1 MTLSKEAL
9 GRYLAQLRRDAGLAQ
24 RECAQALGVSDRAV
38 SKWETG
44 SAFPGMET
52 LVRLADLYRVPL
64 ADLFAQAEG
73 ARRPLRVAAAGL
85 DRDAAARALP
95 ALARALLL
103 KGFDVAAVA
112 PRDDDP
118 WPGDCGPDT
127 AQAAVACS
135 LELAREAAAATGLD
149 PERGIVLCS
158 AGAAEAAVGR
168 PRLEAERLFADAGT
182 DPAGAAGRYDL
193 VVLFECAGDDKA
205 AARAAAWRAAGRLVP
220 VDADAPGAVDAACRA
235 LLSALGAGAP
245 FAAPRT
251 LLVRRA
257 SRLALDALP
266 GVRMSAVET
275 TFARTPAGGASQLD
289 AVTGAGRAVYLAD
302 GAPISSDR
310 FRWMSAWA
318 DPAFARVRADRWSLY
333 GDDVCLQ
340 IDRFAFMPYTD
351 LVRVHV
357 PEGAPV
363 RLPHG
368 IELVRDVTESPR
380 FSMPTLARDRALGR
394 L

>member
-9 GRYLAQLRRDAGLAQ
+9 GRYLSQLRRDAGLAQ

-44 SAFPGMET
+44 TAFPGMET

-73 ARRPLRVAAAGL
+73 ACRPLRVAAAGL
-85 DRDAAARALP
+85 DRDAARAP
-95 ALARALLL
+95 CPRPRPSAEGASTSPQWP
-103 KGFDVAAVA
+103 

-118 WPGDCGPDT
+118 WPGDCGPDA

-149 PERGIVLCS
+149 PERGIVLCA

-193 VVLFECAGDDKA
+193 VVLFEHAGDDKA

-220 VDADAPGAVDAACRA
+220 VDADVPGAVDAACRA
-235 LLSALGAGAP
+235 LLSAFDAGAP

-266 GVRMSAVET
+266 GVRLSAVET
-275 TFARTPAGGASQLD
+275 TFVRTPAEGASQLD

-302 GAPISSDR
+302 GAPISPDR

-333 GDDVCLQ
+333 GDDACLQ

-363 RLPHG
+363 RLPRG